1 MAVIFFRQW
10 IEWKWLFS
18 TRQFGFM
25 HQMYHGNNLLA
36 IMTDWVITKGLEL
49 KIISIY
55 LDKLYD
61 SVKISVVQS
70 LENKGFILF
79 VCMIVSIR
87 YEALT

>member
-1 MAVIFFRQW
+1 
-10 IEWKWLFS
+10 
-18 TRQFGFM
+18 
-25 HQMYHGNNLLA
+25 
-36 IMTDWVITKGLEL
+36 VITKGLEL